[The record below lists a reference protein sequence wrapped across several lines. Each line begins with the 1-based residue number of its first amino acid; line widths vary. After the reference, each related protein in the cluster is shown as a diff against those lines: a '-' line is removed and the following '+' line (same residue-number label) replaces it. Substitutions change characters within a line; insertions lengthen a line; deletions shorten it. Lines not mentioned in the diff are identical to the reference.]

1 VFYIIFACIFALYF
15 WCVRSRIPFAGACLA
30 ISSQVVQSYPGVIW
44 LSFAAVFMV
53 FLWYCIWGT
62 AVTGYFLSVGES
74 NTIITFLFFVSL
86 FWGAQVSMNVSHTT
100 TCGVAATWY
109 FSSETKLDNPSRKA
123 FKRTM
128 TTSFGSVAF
137 GSLLVA
143 IIQAMKAML
152 KNEKDGGGVGACIAY
167 CLLRC
172 LERMIQYFNK
182 YAFCQCAIY
191 GVDYLTAGKRTW
203 ALFERELMTALIN
216 DDLSGLA
223 LTCGCILGAVASGGA
238 ALLVAMSMY
247 TNDDDTLYHWM
258 LAIIGFFLGYCVVAV
273 ILKVV
278 ASGVVALFVCFAEDP
293 AALYQNRP
301 EAYSRLSGLGNATI
315 DSIIERHNVE
325 GQTGQTGQTTGVP
338 AQQQVYVTQQPMQGA
353 PQQVIYVQQQQP
365 VQYGQVPP
373 QYQEQPHYQVQQQ
386 PPQYQGR

>member
-1 VFYIIFACIFALYF
+1 
-15 WCVRSRIPFAGACLA
+15 
-30 ISSQVVQSYPGVIW
+30 
-44 LSFAAVFMV
+44 
-53 FLWYCIWGT
+53 
-62 AVTGYFLSVGES
+62 
-74 NTIITFLFFVSL
+74 
-86 FWGAQVSMNVSHTT
+86 
-100 TCGVAATWY
+100 
-109 FSSETKLDNPSRKA
+109 
-123 FKRTM
+123 
-128 TTSFGSVAF
+128 
-137 GSLLVA
+137 
-143 IIQAMKAML
+143 
-152 KNEKDGGGVGACIAY
+152 
-167 CLLRC
+167 
-172 LERMIQYFNK
+172 MIRYFNK

-203 ALFERELMTALIN
+203 ALFERELMLALIN

-223 LTCGCILGAVASGGA
+223 LTCGCILGAVASCGA
-238 ALLVAMSMY
+238 AVLVAMSMY
-247 TNDDDTLYHWM
+247 TNDDDTLYHW
-258 LAIIGFFLGYCVVAV
+258 LLGIIGFFLGYCVVAV

-301 EAYSRLSGLGNATI
+301 EAYSRLSGLGNGTI
-315 DSIIERHNVE
+315 DNIITKHNVE

-338 AQQQVYVTQQPMQGA
+338 AQQQVYVTQQPV